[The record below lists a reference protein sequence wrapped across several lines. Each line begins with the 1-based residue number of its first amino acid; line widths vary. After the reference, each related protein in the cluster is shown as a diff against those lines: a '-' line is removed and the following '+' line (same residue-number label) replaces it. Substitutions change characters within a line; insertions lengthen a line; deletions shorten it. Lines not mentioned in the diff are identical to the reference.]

1 MHFNTLL
8 FTDCFIHICLYSPR
22 AQNTCSPCCRS
33 SRSISHNGSCSC
45 AAVLLGNEIHV
56 LDVAAK
62 LDQCAEFLCKAEW
75 GDVDFPPPFGRE
87 ALPEVTC
94 PTFLLAYYAG
104 ANSAHCCKD
113 SPSLLHG
120 MCIHLRNHSVN
131 CVCRKCT
138 SLTWTPS
145 QARRSSS
152 LF

>member
-1 MHFNTLL
+1 M
-8 FTDCFIHICLYSPR
+8 
-22 AQNTCSPCCRS
+22 
-33 SRSISHNGSCSC
+33 
-45 AAVLLGNEIHV
+45 LLGNEIHV

-113 SPSLLHG
+113 SHHRSHT
-120 MCIHLRNHSVN
+120 V
-131 CVCRKCT
+131 CVFICAT
-138 SLTWTPS
+138 MW
-145 QARRSSS
+145 
-152 LF
+152 